1 MLGYNYGTQNLSRIR
16 AALRKLTFLTI
27 VVGCSLALVCCLYV
41 KTIVSLFLKE
51 PEALAIGQKMVE
63 ILVLTGPFLG
73 IYYIASSF
81 LQAIGQAKAASLVS
95 LLRQGIFLVPLL
107 YIMDRLLGQTGNIW
121 ATIIADIAAAAV
133 AVVAAFWQYRV
144 IKREFT
150 G

>member
-16 AALRKLTFLTI
+16 AALRKLPF

-81 LQAIGQAKAASLVS
+81 LQAIGHAKSVSLVS

-107 YIMDRLLGQTGNIW
+107 VIMDRFMGQMENIW
-121 ATIIADIAAAAV
+121 AVILSDIAAASI
-133 AVVAAFWQYRV
+133 AVVIAVWHYNI
-144 IKREFT
+144 IKKNFAHN
-150 G
+150 

>member
-1 MLGYNYGTQNLSRIR
+1 
-16 AALRKLTFLTI
+16 
-27 VVGCSLALVCCLYV
+27 
-41 KTIVSLFLKE
+41 
-51 PEALAIGQKMVE
+51 MVE
-63 ILVLTGPFLG
+63 LLVLTGPFLG

>member
-1 MLGYNYGTQNLSRIR
+1 M
-16 AALRKLTFLTI
+16 
-27 VVGCSLALVCCLYV
+27 

-81 LQAIGQAKAASLVS
+81 LQAIGHAKSVSLVS

-107 YIMDRLLGQTGNIW
+107 VIMDRFMGQMENIW
-121 ATIIADIAAAAV
+121 AVILSDIAAASI
-133 AVVAAFWQYRV
+133 AVVIAVWHYNI
-144 IKREFT
+144 IKKNFAHN
-150 G
+150 